1 MFNEQGPTRIG
12 GSMWRWLFAMCA
24 ALAALSLL
32 LAACTGGDDEPTDEQ
47 AAMAMDEDE
56 EDEHAGM
63 AMDDEE
69 DDEHAGMAMDDEED
83 DEHAGMA
90 MDDEEDD
97 EHAGM
102 AMDDEEDDHS
112 GAHVGVAAGVVHPKP
127 DGATEVGMILSE
139 WKMTPTVT
147 TVPAGMVYFLAT
159 TAGPIHTHELAIV
172 RTDLP
177 PDQLPTIGDGS
188 AGEEGLE
195 VVGRIP
201 EFAIGTQASGVFHL
215 EAGSYVLICNLVVED
230 GDQEA
235 HYEEGMH
242 LAFKV
247 E

>member
-1 MFNEQGPTRIG
+1 MFNEQDRTRIG
-12 GSMWRWLFAMCA
+12 GSIRRWLFAMCA

-32 LAACTGGDDEPTDEQ
+32 LAACTGGDDEPTDGQ
-47 AAMAMDEDE
+47 ASMAMATDEDE
-56 EDEHAGM
+56 DDEHSGM

-69 DDEHAGMAMDDEED
+69 DDEHAGMAMD
-83 DEHAGMA
+83 G
-90 MDDEEDD
+90 
-97 EHAGM
+97 
-102 AMDDEEDDHS
+102 DEEDDHS

-139 WKMTPTVT
+139 WKITPTVT
-147 TVPAGMVYFLAT
+147 TVPTGLVYFLAT

-177 PDQLPTIGDGS
+177 PEQLPTIGDGS

-201 EFAIGTQASGVFHL
+201 EFAVGTQASGVFHL
-215 EAGSYVLICNLVVED
+215 EAGAYVLICNLVVED

-235 HYEEGMH
+235 HYEEGMY
-242 LAFKV
+242 LAFNV